1 LNLEPRTSNIE
12 KEPIMSADVGQKA
25 PEFTLVDTDLKGVSL
40 SGFAGKNVVLAFYPA
55 AFTGVCQKELCTFR
69 DALND
74 FAGAKTA
81 VLGVSVDSPFANK
94 EFAARNGLNFPL
106 LSDIT
111 RDVIKH
117 YDVVFNDLAGVKGF
131 TVAKRAV
138 FVIDGTGVIR
148 YKWVAPEPKVEPNY
162 DEVKAAV
169 KKLA

>member
-1 LNLEPRTSNIE
+1 MT
-12 KEPIMSADVGQKA
+12 ADVGQKA
-25 PEFTLVDTDLKGVSL
+25 PQFTMVNTDLKAVSL
-40 SGFAGKNVVLAFYPA
+40 SEFAGRNIVLAFYPA
-55 AFTGVCQKELCTFR
+55 AFTGVCQKEMCTFR

-74 FAGAKTA
+74 FTSANTA

-94 EFAARNGLNFPL
+94 EFAAKNGLNFPL

-111 RDVIKH
+111 RDVIKQ

-138 FVIDGTGVIR
+138 FVIDRQGIIR

-162 DEVKAAV
+162 AEVTAAV

>member
-1 LNLEPRTSNIE
+1 MAAE
-12 KEPIMSADVGQKA
+12 VGQKA
-25 PEFTLVDTDLKGVSL
+25 PQFTLVNTDLKAVSL
-40 SGFAGKNVVLAFYPA
+40 ADFAGKNVVLAFYPA

-74 FAGAKTA
+74 FTSAETA
-81 VLGVSVDSPFANK
+81 VVGVSVDSPFANK
-94 EFAARNGLNFPL
+94 EFAAKNGLNFPL

-111 RDVIKH
+111 RDVIKQ

-138 FVIDGTGVIR
+138 FVIDRQGMIH

-162 DEVKAAV
+162 AEVTAAV

>member
-1 LNLEPRTSNIE
+1 
-12 KEPIMSADVGQKA
+12 MAADVGQKA
-25 PEFTLVDTDLKGVSL
+25 PQFTLVNTDLKTVSL
-40 SGFAGKNVVLAFYPA
+40 SESSGKNVVLAFYPA
-55 AFTGVCQKELCTFR
+55 AFTGVCQKEMCTFR

-74 FAGAKTA
+74 FTSANTA

-94 EFAARNGLNFPL
+94 EFAAKNGLNFPL

-111 RDVIKH
+111 RDVIRQ

-138 FVIDGTGVIR
+138 FVIDRQGMIR

-162 DEVKAAV
+162 AEVTAAV
-169 KKLA
+169 KKLG

>member
-1 LNLEPRTSNIE
+1 MTAE
-12 KEPIMSADVGQKA
+12 VGQKA
-25 PEFTLVDTDLKGVSL
+25 PQFTLVNTDLKATSL
-40 SGFAGKNVVLAFYPA
+40 SDFAGKNVVLAFYPA

-74 FAGAKTA
+74 FASAKTA
-81 VLGVSVDSPFANK
+81 VVGVSVDSPFANK
-94 EFAARNGLNFPL
+94 EFAAKNGLSFPL

-111 RDVIKH
+111 RDVIKQ

-131 TVAKRAV
+131 TVAKRSV
-138 FVIDGTGVIR
+138 FVIDRQGTIR

-162 DEVKAAV
+162 AEVTAAV

>member
-1 LNLEPRTSNIE
+1 
-12 KEPIMSADVGQKA
+12 MAADVGQKA
-25 PEFTLVDTDLKGVSL
+25 PQFTLVNTDLKTVSL
-40 SGFAGKNVVLAFYPA
+40 SGFSGKNVVLAFYPA
-55 AFTGVCQKELCTFR
+55 AFTGVCQKEMCTFR

-74 FAGAKTA
+74 FTSANTA

-94 EFAARNGLNFPL
+94 EFAAKNGLTFPL

-111 RDVIKH
+111 REVIKQ

-138 FVIDGTGVIR
+138 FVIDQQGMIR

-162 DEVKAAV
+162 AEVTAAV
-169 KKLA
+169 KKLG

>member
-1 LNLEPRTSNIE
+1 MTA
-12 KEPIMSADVGQKA
+12 KERAMAADVGQKA
-25 PEFTLVDTDLKGVSL
+25 PQFTLVNTDLKTVSL
-40 SGFAGKNVVLAFYPA
+40 SGFSGKNVVLAFYPA
-55 AFTGVCQKELCTFR
+55 AFTGVCQKEMCTFR

-74 FAGAKTA
+74 FTSANTA

-94 EFAARNGLNFPL
+94 EFAAKNGLTFPL

-111 RDVIKH
+111 RDVIKQ

-138 FVIDGTGVIR
+138 FVIDRQGVIR

-162 DEVKAAV
+162 AEVTAAV
-169 KKLA
+169 KKLG

>member
-1 LNLEPRTSNIE
+1 
-12 KEPIMSADVGQKA
+12 MAADVGQKA
-25 PEFTLVDTDLKGVSL
+25 PQFTLVNTDLKTVSL
-40 SGFAGKNVVLAFYPA
+40 SGFSGKNVVLAFYPA
-55 AFTGVCQKELCTFR
+55 AFTGVCQKEMCTFR

-74 FAGAKTA
+74 FTSANTA

-94 EFAARNGLNFPL
+94 EFAAKNGLTFPL

-111 RDVIKH
+111 RDVIKQ

-138 FVIDGTGVIR
+138 FVIDRQGMIR

-162 DEVKAAV
+162 AEVTAVV
-169 KKLA
+169 KKLG

>member
-1 LNLEPRTSNIE
+1 MAAE
-12 KEPIMSADVGQKA
+12 VGQKA
-25 PEFTLVDTDLKGVSL
+25 PQFTLVNTDLKAVSL
-40 SGFAGKNVVLAFYPA
+40 SDFAGKNVVLAFYPA
-55 AFTGVCQKELCTFR
+55 AFTGVCQKEMCTFR
-69 DALND
+69 DGLSD
-74 FAGAKTA
+74 FTSAKTA
-81 VLGVSVDSPFANK
+81 VVGVSVDSPFANK
-94 EFAARNGLNFPL
+94 EFAAKNGLNFPL

-138 FVIDGTGVIR
+138 FVIDRQGMIR

-162 DEVKAAV
+162 AEVTAAV

>member
-1 LNLEPRTSNIE
+1 MAT
-12 KEPIMSADVGQKA
+12 DVGQQA
-25 PEFTLVDTDLKGVSL
+25 PQFTLVNTDLKAVSL
-40 SGFAGKNVVLAFYPA
+40 SGFSGKNVVLAFYPA
-55 AFTGVCQKELCTFR
+55 AFTGVCQKEMCTFR

-74 FAGAKTA
+74 FTSANSA

-94 EFAARNGLNFPL
+94 EFAAKNGLTFPL

-111 RDVIKH
+111 RDVIKQ

-138 FVIDGTGVIR
+138 FVIDRQGVIR

-162 DEVKAAV
+162 AEVTAAV
-169 KKLA
+169 KKLG

>member
-1 LNLEPRTSNIE
+1 MAAET
-12 KEPIMSADVGQKA
+12 GQKA
-25 PEFTLVDTDLKGVSL
+25 PQFTLVNTDLKAVGL
-40 SGFAGKNVVLAFYPA
+40 ADFAGKNVVLAFYPA
-55 AFTGVCQKELCTFR
+55 AFTGVCQKEMCTFR

-74 FAGAKTA
+74 FTSAKTA

-94 EFAARNGLNFPL
+94 EFAAKNGLNFPL

-111 RDVIKH
+111 RDVIKQ

-138 FVIDGTGVIR
+138 FVIDAGGIIR

-162 DEVKAAV
+162 AEVTAAV
-169 KKLA
+169 KQLA

>member
-1 LNLEPRTSNIE
+1 
-12 KEPIMSADVGQKA
+12 MAADVGQKA
-25 PEFTLVDTDLKGVSL
+25 PQFTLVNTDLKTVSL
-40 SGFAGKNVVLAFYPA
+40 SGLSGKNVVLAFYPA
-55 AFTGVCQKELCTFR
+55 AFTGVCQKEMCTFR

-74 FAGAKTA
+74 FTSANTA

-94 EFAARNGLNFPL
+94 EFAAKNGLNFPL

-111 RDVIKH
+111 REIIKQ

-138 FVIDGTGVIR
+138 FVIDREGVIR

-162 DEVKAAV
+162 AEVTAAV
-169 KKLA
+169 KKLG

>member
-1 LNLEPRTSNIE
+1 
-12 KEPIMSADVGQKA
+12 MAADVGQPA
-25 PEFTLVDTDLKGVSL
+25 PQFTLVNTDLKTVSL
-40 SGFAGKNVVLAFYPA
+40 SEFSGRNVVLAFYPA
-55 AFTGVCQKELCTFR
+55 AFTGVCQKEMCTFR

-74 FAGAKTA
+74 FAGAKTS

-94 EFAARNGLNFPL
+94 EFAAKNGLNFPL

-111 RDVIKH
+111 RDVIKQ

-138 FVIDGTGVIR
+138 FVIDRQGVIR

-162 DEVKAAV
+162 AEVTAAV
-169 KKLA
+169 KKLG

>member
-1 LNLEPRTSNIE
+1 MAAE
-12 KEPIMSADVGQKA
+12 VGAKA
-25 PEFTLVDTDLKGVSL
+25 PQFTMVDTELKARSL
-40 SGFAGKNVVLAFYPA
+40 ADFSGKNLVLAFYPA

-74 FAGAKTA
+74 FAGANTA

-94 EFAARNGLNFPL
+94 EFAAKNGLNFPV

-111 RDVIKH
+111 RDAIRQ
-117 YDVVFNDLAGVKGF
+117 YDVVFNDLAGIKGF
-131 TVAKRAV
+131 MVAKRAV
-138 FVIDGTGVIR
+138 FVIDKQGVIR
-148 YKWVAPEPKVEPNY
+148 YRWVAPEPKVEPNY

>member
-1 LNLEPRTSNIE
+1 MP
-12 KEPIMSADVGQKA
+12 ADVGQKA
-25 PEFTLVDTDLKGVSL
+25 PQFTLVNTDLKAVSL
-40 SGFAGKNVVLAFYPA
+40 SGFSGKNVVLAFYPA
-55 AFTGVCQKELCTFR
+55 AFTGVCQKEMCTFR

-74 FAGAKTA
+74 FTSANTA

-94 EFAARNGLNFPL
+94 EFAAKNGLNFPL

-111 RDVIKH
+111 RDVIKQ

-138 FVIDGTGVIR
+138 FVIDRQGVIR

-162 DEVKAAV
+162 AEVTAAV
-169 KKLA
+169 KKLG